1 MKMFFPQCL
10 QVLILLTVLR
20 PRCIN
25 ASGKLILFSNCLIL
39 VIVLLSVRT
48 QHSLVTFQIKLSLFV
63 TVKGVSYA
71 VKMGPKSE
79 LCLPTTDGQMTRFVQ
94 VLPLVHAPVSQS
106 RPKSRLSGTVMV
118 THLVIFERQVK
129 SLETRVQ
136 IFPNF
141 WKLNTIV
148 SAIFI

>member
-1 MKMFFPQCL
+1 M
-10 QVLILLTVLR
+10 
-20 PRCIN
+20 
-25 ASGKLILFSNCLIL
+25 
-39 VIVLLSVRT
+39 
-48 QHSLVTFQIKLSLFV
+48 

-71 VKMGPKSE
+71 VKMDPKSE
-79 LCLPTTDGQMTRFVQ
+79 FYLPTTDGRMTRFVQ
-94 VLPLVHAPVSQS
+94 VLPLVHVPVSQS

-136 IFPNF
+136 IFQNI
-141 WKLNTIV
+141 WKSNTTV